1 MQGQQPYLH
10 GSVRVGEETIP
21 SWFILDVGAADTM
34 TFTTPF
40 IAAHKLLDRA
50 GDKERNVMRVA
61 APDVEAYAPTNVRGL
76 VDGITIGSVTIP
88 HVPVNLSVAKNGAY
102 TSPAFDGNVGETL
115 LSKFEHVILDYG
127 RGEMLLV
134 PGPNTT
140 KPMQERTTF
149 GLTIIAS
156 GDAFHTFTV
165 TAVRADSPATR
176 AGFAK
181 GDVITAVDGTPAS
194 QLNLAAVKATMTTAG
209 ARHAYAVRRG
219 NEDVTLNAAIELV
232 PLSGLK

>member
-1 MQGQQPYLH
+1 M
-10 GSVRVGEETIP
+10 IP

-40 IAAHKLLDRA
+40 IAAHTLLERA

-76 VDGITIGSVTIP
+76 VDAITLGSVEIP

-115 LSKFEHVILDYG
+115 LAKFEHVVLDYG
-127 RGEMLLV
+127 RHEMILV
-134 PGPNTT
+134 PGPDTS

-149 GLTIIAS
+149 GMTLIAS
-156 GDAFHTFTV
+156 GEAFCTFTV
-165 TAVRADSPATR
+165 TAVRADSPAAR

-181 GDVITAVDGTPAS
+181 GDVIAAVDSTEAAHM
-194 QLNLAAVKATMTTAG
+194 NLAAVKSTLTKNGEHHTFTV
-209 ARHAYAVRRG
+209 HRG
-219 NEDVTLNAAIELV
+219 SGDVTLPVTVELV